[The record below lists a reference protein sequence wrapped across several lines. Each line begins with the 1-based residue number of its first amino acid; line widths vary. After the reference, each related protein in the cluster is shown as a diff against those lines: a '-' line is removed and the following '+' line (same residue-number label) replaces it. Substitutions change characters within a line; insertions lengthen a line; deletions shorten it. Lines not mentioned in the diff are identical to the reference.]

1 MLPSTRTLY
10 GGVREHQ
17 IGTLT
22 LEQSGII
29 VLIARVAT
37 EEAMRTQ
44 NPNIALSR
52 DRRRNDRRHIIFR
65 TWSNR
70 RLLGC
75 LIQDRVDL
83 SERETGDLQIL
94 ELQVQ
99 QTLIFDREHIAIPP
113 RKLGNPVVGND
124 ESLFVGLG
132 KRTERHNRNELDAE
146 RLCRLQPAM
155 PSDDLKIVCDE
166 DGIGEPEPRDRV
178 GEQLDLPSGVRP
190 RVARVRTQPVGRDV
204 LDGEVV
210 HGTRNPVSGIL

>member
-1 MLPSTRTLY
+1 
-10 GGVREHQ
+10 
-17 IGTLT
+17 
-22 LEQSGII
+22 
-29 VLIARVAT
+29 
-37 EEAMRTQ
+37 MRTQ
-44 NPNIALSR
+44 NPKIALSR

-132 KRTERHNRNELDAE
+132 KRIERHDRNELHVQ
-146 RLCRLQPAM
+146 RLRGLQSAM
-155 PSDDLKIVCDE
+155 ASDHLEIVCDE
-166 DGIGEPEPRDRV
+166 NGIGEPEPRDRV
-178 GEQLDLPSGVRP
+178 GDELELLAGMRSGVAGIGP
-190 RVARVRTQPVGRDV
+190 QSIGRDV
-204 LDGEVV
+204 LDCKVW
-210 HGTRNPVSGIL
+210 HGTSPGAGEQVTGIDS